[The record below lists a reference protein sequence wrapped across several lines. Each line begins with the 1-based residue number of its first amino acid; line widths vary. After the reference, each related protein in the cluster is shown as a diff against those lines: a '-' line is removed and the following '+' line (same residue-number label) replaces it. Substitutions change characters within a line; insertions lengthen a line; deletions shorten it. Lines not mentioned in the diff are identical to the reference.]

1 MASRIPHR
9 AGFSL
14 RHGPCLRLTCQV
26 LSSLYKSRSSHR
38 TQSSDRFSVHSLF
51 KCLSA
56 LTTLNSVCMCMAP
69 EFVSS
74 SQTLLL
80 TLGLCLIGISD
91 LPCEN
96 APFHF
101 HSKHGKF
108 TIFTKGITHRS
119 VQREEPRGHPCCS
132 FSGFTSGRQHRLWP
146 FFQGISELSLVI
158 QDHT

>member
-1 MASRIPHR
+1 MASRIPHT

-26 LSSLYKSRSSHR
+26 FSSLCKSRSSHR

-56 LTTLNSVCMCMAP
+56 LTTLNSVCMFMAP

-74 SQTLLL
+74 SQTLFL

-108 TIFTKGITHRS
+108 TIFTKGITVHGC
-119 VQREEPRGHPCCS
+119 RGKSPGVILAALSQVSRQDASIACGLS
-132 FSGFTSGRQHRLWP
+132 FKAYP
-146 FFQGISELSLVI
+146 N
-158 QDHT
+158 